1 MRAKLKTRNP
11 YSKAPVGVY
20 VLLLTTIAIF
30 FIVCQGRVSP
40 SHLLNVLRQTAPL
53 GIVAIGQTIVL
64 LMGGIDL
71 SVGAV
76 ISLVNILSTSVMNG
90 STDHILPGVIVSLAA
105 CLLVG
110 LINGFIIAKFQMPP
124 FLITMAMST
133 IIQGGYY
140 VYTKGIPRG
149 SLPASFRAISEGWI
163 GPVPIAGLIWIFVW
177 ALFSFILYK
186 TPYGRKFYITGGN
199 PKTAYL
205 SGMSSMAITVS
216 AYVLCSL
223 LAGIAGLILSA
234 FIGVPSTG
242 VGDSYTLNSIASSVI
257 GGTSFSGG
265 IGALEG
271 TFPGV
276 LIMVLLQS
284 TLTILNFPEAGKSIS
299 QGLVIAVMV
308 AINLRIKKQRV
319 SKK

>member
-1 MRAKLKTRNP
+1 MKARLIKRSP
-11 YSKAPVGVY
+11 YSKIPLGVY
-20 VLLLTTIAIF
+20 LLLLMTIGLF
-30 FIVCQGRVSP
+30 FLSSQGRVSP
-40 SHLLNVLRQTAPL
+40 SHLLNVFRQTAPL
-53 GIVAIGQTIVL
+53 GIVAIGQTLVL

-71 SVGAV
+71 SVGTV
-76 ISLVNILSTSVMNG
+76 ISLVNILSTSIMNG
-90 STDHILPGVIVSLAA
+90 SPDNILAGVMVSLTV
-105 CLLVG
+105 CLLIG
-110 LINGFIIAKFQMPP
+110 LVNGFIIARFQMPP
-124 FLITMAMST
+124 FLITMAMAT

-149 SLPASFRAISEGWI
+149 SIPASFRFISEGWI
-163 GPVPIAGLIWIFVW
+163 GSVPLAGIIWVSVW
-177 ALFSFILYK
+177 IMFSFILYK
-186 TPYGRKFYITGGN
+186 TPYGRKYYITGAN
-199 PKTAYL
+199 PRTAYL
-205 SGMSSMAITVS
+205 SGVSSTAITIS
-216 AYVLCSL
+216 AYVLSSL

-265 IGALEG
+265 IGSLEG

-308 AINLRIKKQRV
+308 AINLRTKKGR
-319 SKK
+319 